1 MRSVVSRCR
10 MLIARSP
17 LVCALCLCALTLRAA
32 DERILLDAAVNG
44 RPARLV
50 FDTGSSDLVLFRRG
64 AERLGL
70 KVTEPPRDVQVAP
83 GEVTVGR
90 TEECDLV
97 LGITRARTSFRVF
110 EPPSFL
116 RMRVDGTV
124 GWQPIRYNTIQV
136 DAALRQATWLTNAPP
151 ETATWLKFRIRR
163 QARVLSLEIAGQED
177 NRGVLTV
184 DTGSS
189 CGVALSPERWRA
201 WRAAHTNQPATL
213 LAGYMPG
220 AGTVVTEESC
230 AKELT
235 FGPLMLTEVP
245 VMPSNVAEQAMGSPG
260 FEASLGMAAL
270 KRLDLIIDGDL
281 GIAYLRPR
289 NAPPATYEHN
299 RLGAVFAPRDME
311 GVDLIAHVI
320 NGSPAY
326 EAGVRSGDV
335 LLKVGDLD
343 VTKWRTDPTV
353 LPLSRFWERSPG
365 TKIELILKRG
375 TQTIKV
381 TAVLRQILAP
391 DAGAPG
397 KGSQG

>member
-1 MRSVVSRCR
+1 
-10 MLIARSP
+10 MLITSSS
-17 LVCALCLCALTLRAA
+17 LVCVLCLCALTVRAG
-32 DERILLDAAVNG
+32 DERILLEATING
-44 RPARLV
+44 KPARMV
-50 FDTGSSDLVLFRRG
+50 FDTGASDLVLFRRG

-90 TEECDLV
+90 TEECDFV
-97 LGITRARTSFRVF
+97 LGATRARTSFRVF

-116 RMRVDGTV
+116 RMGVDGTV
-124 GWQPIRYNTIQV
+124 GWQPMRYNTIQI
-136 DAALRQATWLTNAPP
+136 DAGQRKATWLTNAPP

-163 QARVLSLEIAGQED
+163 QSRVLTLEIPGQED
-177 NRGVLTV
+177 KQGVLTV
-184 DTGSS
+184 DTGSA

-213 LAGYMPG
+213 LAGYMAG
-220 AGTVVTEESC
+220 AGTVVTEESW

-235 FGPLMLTEVP
+235 FGPLALTEVP
-245 VMPSNVAEQAMGSPG
+245 VMPANVAEQAMGAPG
-260 FEASLGMAAL
+260 FEASFGLAAL
-270 KRLDLIIDGDL
+270 KRLDLIIDGAL

-311 GVDLIAHVI
+311 AADLIAHVMD
-320 NGSPAY
+320 GSPAY

-335 LLKVGDLD
+335 LQKVGDLD

-353 LPLSRFWERSPG
+353 LPLSRFWERPPG

-375 TQTIKV
+375 DRTI
-381 TAVLRQILAP
+381 TASAVLRQILAP